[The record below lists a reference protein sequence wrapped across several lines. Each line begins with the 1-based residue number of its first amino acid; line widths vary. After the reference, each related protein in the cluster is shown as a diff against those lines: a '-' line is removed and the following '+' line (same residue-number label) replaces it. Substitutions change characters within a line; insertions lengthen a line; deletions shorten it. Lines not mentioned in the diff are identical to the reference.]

1 MSDYLRFDTGLENRL
16 TELAIIIAARNW
28 DNDYIWTAHYGAA
41 VKGGLDPSVG
51 ADIAAGKRPTKMK
64 EDETIIY
71 DLLTEIYRDRK
82 VSDATF
88 AKAVGKFGE
97 KGIMDIIGLAAY
109 YGNTA
114 MALIVSNGTRPAGN
128 EPKLQKL
135 TQNFPK

>member
-1 MSDYLRFDTGLENRL
+1 
-16 TELAIIIAARNW
+16 
-28 DNDYIWTAHYGAA
+28 
-41 VKGGLDPSVG
+41 
-51 ADIAAGKRPTKMK
+51 
-64 EDETIIY
+64 
-71 DLLTEIYRDRK
+71 

-88 AKAVGKFGE
+88 GQGRRAQYGE

-135 TQNFPK
+135 SRTFRNNFPGRGP